1 MNMKKTVLITGA
13 NKGIGFEAARQLL
26 AKDYF
31 VYIGSR
37 NADKGNAAVA
47 QLRELGFTD
56 VEMLQI
62 DVTNADSVKR
72 AAKELASKAGSL
84 DVLINNA
91 GISGS
96 IPKSESELLATDSI
110 RTVFDTN
117 FFGVIRTTQAFLPLL
132 KKSSAPRIV
141 NVSSDLGSLTNLT
154 NPAWEHA
161 QLKPLAYSCSKAA
174 LNAFTIILAHELRD
188 LPFKINSVNP
198 GSTATDLNGHRG
210 QQTVDE
216 GAAPIVTYALI
227 GNEGPTG
234 KFLSASQEE
243 PW

>member
-1 MNMKKTVLITGA
+1 MKKIVLITGA
-13 NKGIGFEAARQLL
+13 NKGIGFETARQLL
-26 AKDYF
+26 AKDCF

-37 NADKGNAAVA
+37 DADKGNEAIA

-56 VEMLQI
+56 VEMLEI
-62 DVTNADSVKR
+62 DVTNADSVKQ
-72 AAKELASKAGSL
+72 AADELTAKAGCL

-91 GISGS
+91 GISGR
-96 IPKSESELLATDSI
+96 IPTSESELLATDTI

-117 FFGVIRTTQAFLPLL
+117 FFGVIQTRQAFLPLL
-132 KKSSAPRIV
+132 KKSAAPRIV

-154 NPAWEHA
+154 NPAWKHA

-174 LNAFTIILAHELRD
+174 LNAFTIILAYELRD

-210 QQTVDE
+210 QQTVEE
-216 GAAPIVTYALI
+216 GAAPIVAYALI
-227 GNEGPTG
+227 GDEGPTG
-234 KFLSASQEE
+234 KFLSADHEE